1 MKNMLL
7 PVLLLLARVAPAQSH
22 KPERFTV
29 YFFLL
34 EDCKISQAYPAALKQ
49 LFATYANDSIGFLG
63 LFPNPI
69 STEASVESFRQKYSI
84 PFSCTTTQ
92 AVAMARRFGIEVT
105 PEVAVFENMTQQ
117 IIYRGRIDNL
127 FERVGKRRKV
137 VTARELE
144 DALMAIQ
151 QRREPPKKRT
161 QAVGCILPTQ

>member
-7 PVLLLLARVAPAQSH
+7 PVLLLLAGVAPAQSDR
-22 KPERFTV
+22 PERFTV

-34 EDCKISQAYPAALKQ
+34 EDCKISQAYTPTLKQ
-49 LFATYANDSIGFLG
+49 LFSNYASDSIRFYG

-69 STEASVESFRQKYSI
+69 SSKTSAEAFRQKYNL
-84 PFSCTTTQ
+84 PFSCTTAQ
-92 AVAMARRFGIEVT
+92 ANAIARRFSVEVT
-105 PEVAVFENMTQQ
+105 PEVVVFENGIQQ
-117 IIYRGRIDNL
+117 VLYQGRIDNL